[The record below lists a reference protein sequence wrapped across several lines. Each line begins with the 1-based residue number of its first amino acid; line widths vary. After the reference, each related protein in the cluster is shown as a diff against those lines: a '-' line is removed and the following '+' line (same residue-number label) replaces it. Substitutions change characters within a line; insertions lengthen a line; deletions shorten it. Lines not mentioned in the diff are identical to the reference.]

1 MASFKERF
9 NELISKRGEM
19 ARLSEATAIS
29 TGLLSNYKNGN
40 NEPSFPNAILIA
52 EYFDVS
58 LDWLAGRDGYARDA
72 HKGGERPPL
81 SADEAELVS
90 LYRDC
95 TPRERNALRVTAST
109 MADGGMAKNDEDRRA
124 EAAGA

>member
-1 MASFKERF
+1 MRF
-9 NELISKRGEM
+9 ADRFSELVPNRGDVARLAEATGMNDSILSKYKRGI
-19 ARLSEATAIS
+19 T
-29 TGLLSNYKNGN
+29 
-40 NEPSFPNAILIA
+40 EPTFPQAVLIA

>member
-1 MASFKERF
+1 MEFSDNLKELL
-9 NELISKRGEM
+9 NKRGAQ
-19 ARLSEATAIS
+19 ARCSEATGIS
-29 TGLLSNYKNGN
+29 ESLLSNYRNKQAT
-40 NEPSFPNAILIA
+40 PTLTNAALLA